1 MQNWRNANA
10 IFRIGNVRSEQC
22 KSDKLMLKKY
32 ILIIYILCSF
42 SMPFANAQ
50 HKGADSLQ
58 TRKKIRGDVKDIV
71 AEKKNVVTDSVPG
84 LNKASLKRAVTPS
97 SDSVGVS
104 YQDGKWNAGNPF
116 DGNGSKDKSLEGV
129 IKDKQSEITDTET
142 IQRKALDWGKSANPS
157 KGISE
162 NAADSI
168 RNKLSAGSKK
178 LPLADLQK
186 RNDSIQ
192 QLLQKR
198 DVGVLLKPQK
208 VYSEKALKKIYDSLG
223 LSKMDTLLAL
233 AASKREVTKE
243 EMLDAINFSMPSTP
257 SDKLSGE
264 DYLNESKKLAEGY
277 QRPDLSTMKLPTDAL
292 RELPPMRGYQIPS
305 DSIPFLD
312 SLRNLNLKRSD
323 LKLKQTEVSGDL
335 EEAIAKEKSKFWD
348 RAYIDGVLSYL
359 KDGDANLFQLSPSLG
374 YHFTSRLSVGL
385 GPSVL
390 VKSERKKW
398 SVAVGYRA
406 FLRIDVL
413 PKRLYAQLED
423 NVEPGS
429 IHSENIQGTKH
440 SILTGAGLLVP
451 VSRLAAINVLL
462 MYRVNNENYAGC
474 NVSPWVFRLGIS
486 NFKSAVKK

>member
-1 MQNWRNANA
+1 
-10 IFRIGNVRSEQC
+10 
-22 KSDKLMLKKY
+22 MLKNY
-32 ILIIYILCSF
+32 ILILYILSF

-50 HKGADSLQ
+50 HGGVDSLQ
-58 TRKKIRGDVKDIV
+58 NKKIRADVKDIV
-71 AEKKNVVTDSVPG
+71 AEKKNVVKDSVPG

-97 SDSVGVS
+97 SDSVGIS
-104 YQDGKWNAGNPF
+104 YQDGKWNTGNPF
-116 DGNGSKDKSLEGV
+116 EGNGSKDKSLEGV
-129 IKDKQSEITDTET
+129 IKDKRSEITDTES
-142 IQRKALDWGKSANPS
+142 IEKKVSDWGKHANPAET
-157 KGISE
+157 ISGRT
-162 NAADSI
+162 ADSLQS
-168 RNKLSAGSKK
+168 KLSTGRKE

-192 QLLQKR
+192 QLLKQR
-198 DVGVLLKPQK
+198 DISALLKPQK
-208 VYSEKALKKIYDSLG
+208 IYSEKTLKKIYDSLG

-233 AASKREVTKE
+233 ATSKREVTKD
-243 EMLDAINFSMPSTP
+243 EMLDAINFRMPSVP
-257 SDKLSGE
+257 SDKLSGG
-264 DYLNESKKLAEGY
+264 DYLNESKKITEGY
-277 QRPDLSTMKLPTDAL
+277 QRPDLSSMKLPTDAL
-292 RELPPMRGYQIPS
+292 RKLPPMRGYQIPS

-348 RAYIDGVLSYL
+348 RAYIDGVLSYV
-359 KDGDANLFQLSPSLG
+359 KDGEVNLFQLSPSLG
-374 YHFTSRLSVGL
+374 YHFTSRLSLGL

-406 FLRIDVL
+406 FLRMDVL

-429 IHSENIQGTKH
+429 IQSENIRGAKH
-440 SILTGAGLLVP
+440 SVLTGVGLLVP
-451 VSRLAAINVLL
+451 VSRLTAINVLL
-462 MYRVNNENYAGC
+462 MYRVNNENYAGG

-486 NFKSAVKK
+486 NFKSAAKK

>member
-1 MQNWRNANA
+1 MQ
-10 IFRIGNVRSEQC
+10 
-22 KSDKLMLKKY
+22 SDKLMLKNY
-32 ILIIYILCSF
+32 ILIIYILCF

-50 HKGADSLQ
+50 HKRVDSRQ
-58 TRKKIRGDVKDIV
+58 TRKKIGTDVKDIA

-97 SDSVGVS
+97 SDSVGIS
-104 YQDGKWNAGNPF
+104 YQDGKWNTGNPF
-116 DGNGSKDKSLEGV
+116 QGNGLKDKSLEGV
-129 IKDKQSEITDTET
+129 VKDKRSEITDTET
-142 IQRKALDWGKSANPS
+142 IQKKASDLVKRANPS
-157 KGISE
+157 KAISE
-162 NAADSI
+162 NAADSV
-168 RNKLSAGSKK
+168 RNKLSAGNKK

-198 DVGVLLKPQK
+198 DVGKLLKPQK
-208 VYSEKALKKIYDSLG
+208 VYSEKALKKIYDS

-323 LKLKQTEVSGDL
+323 LKLKQKEVSDDL
-335 EEAIAKEKSKFWD
+335 EEAVAKEKSKFWD

-374 YHFTSRLSVGL
+374 YHFTQRLSVGL

-406 FLRIDVL
+406 FLRMDVL

-429 IHSENIQGTKH
+429 IHSENIQGAKH

-462 MYRVNNENYAGC
+462 MYRVNNENYAGG
-474 NVSPWVFRLGIS
+474 NASPWVFRLGIS
-486 NFKSAVKK
+486 NFKSAAKK

>member
-1 MQNWRNANA
+1 
-10 IFRIGNVRSEQC
+10 
-22 KSDKLMLKKY
+22 
-32 ILIIYILCSF
+32 
-42 SMPFANAQ
+42 MPFANAQ
-50 HKGADSLQ
+50 HGGVDRLQ
-58 TRKKIRGDVKDIV
+58 TRKRIKTDVKDIV
-71 AEKKNVVTDSVPG
+71 VEKKNVVSDSVPG

-104 YQDGKWNAGNPF
+104 YQDGKWNTGNPF
-116 DGNGSKDKSLEGV
+116 EGNGSKDKSLEGV
-129 IKDKQSEITDTET
+129 IKDKRSEITDTES
-142 IQRKALDWGKSANPS
+142 IKKKVSDFGKHANPS
-157 KGISE
+157 KVITDKT
-162 NAADSI
+162 ADSLQS
-168 RNKLSAGSKK
+168 KLAGGGKG

-192 QLLQKR
+192 QLLKQR
-198 DVGVLLKPQK
+198 DVSALLKPQK
-208 VYSEKALKKIYDSLG
+208 IYSEKALKKMYDSLG

-257 SDKLSGE
+257 DKLSGE
-264 DYLNESKKLAEGY
+264 DHLNESKKLTDAY
-277 QRPDLSTMKLPTDAL
+277 QRPDLSSMKLPTDAL

-323 LKLKQTEVSGDL
+323 LKLKQKEVSNDL
-335 EEAIAKEKSKFWD
+335 EEAVAKEKSKFWD

-374 YHFTSRLSVGL
+374 YHFTSRLSLGL

-406 FLRIDVL
+406 FLRMDVL

-429 IHSENIQGTKH
+429 IQSENISGAKH
-440 SILTGAGLLVP
+440 GILTGVGVLVP
-451 VSRLAAINVLL
+451 VSRLTAINVLL
-462 MYRVNNENYAGC
+462 MYRVNNENYAGG

-486 NFKSAVKK
+486 NFKSAAKK